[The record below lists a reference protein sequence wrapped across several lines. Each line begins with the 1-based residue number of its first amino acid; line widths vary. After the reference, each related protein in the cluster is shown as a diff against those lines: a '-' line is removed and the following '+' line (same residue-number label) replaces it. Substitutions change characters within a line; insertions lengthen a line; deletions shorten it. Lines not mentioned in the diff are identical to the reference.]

1 MLRPTDILSFDADG
15 TRHVY
20 KCVLY
25 LILNSFADNT
35 QIERTNNENCLFNVS
50 NKIKE
55 LNQA

>member
-1 MLRPTDILSFDADG
+1 MYYRFTRTI

-20 KCVLY
+20 KCELY
-25 LILNSFADNT
+25 LILNSFADNA
-35 QIERTNNENCLFNVS
+35 QIERTNNENGLFNVS